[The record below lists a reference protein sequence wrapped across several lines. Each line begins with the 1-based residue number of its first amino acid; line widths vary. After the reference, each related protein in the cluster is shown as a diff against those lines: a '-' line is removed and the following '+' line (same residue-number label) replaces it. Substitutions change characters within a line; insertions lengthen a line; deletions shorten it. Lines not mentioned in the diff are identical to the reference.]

1 MSREGAA
8 FDVFAENSG
17 REREVTAETGE
28 RLYCCT
34 SVVCG
39 LGQFE
44 LCAFGSAPWHLAPLS
59 DNWPAL

>member
-8 FDVFAENSG
+8 FDVLAENSG
-17 REREVTAETGE
+17 REVTAETGE
-28 RLYCCT
+28 RSYCT